1 MPNIWY
7 NKHEDL
13 ELSKEET
20 KMFNTLNKADIARI
34 ENALWVL
41 NVYHDEIVSECRN
54 TYEHDY
60 ISYDFLSDLEDIRKM
75 INHEPKE

>member
-54 TYEHDY
+54 TDEHDY
-60 ISYDFLSDLEDIRKM
+60 ISYDSLSDLEDLRKM